1 MITFG
6 VVTRIRIMAEEK
18 IKQNVRNTRKQE
30 YHDKNIELCR
40 TMIDEYANSTM
51 TWENIYRM
59 YDVSNVTFN
68 RWIKAYG
75 LTEERNNATIKAKTA
90 HRVKISKPVNEKILQ
105 DLKSVCEIYGNEP
118 VTWRQAC
125 EKHGVNYNTF
135 NDNKRR
141 YFPMVEH
148 LFEQANIAHQ
158 KNKIARVQEYAD
170 AGVEM
175 AMEAL
180 VEKLQKRTIKEVQKK
195 TTEKKVGRRKIKNET
210 TINKVKEVDA
220 DMAAITTMLKMAGLL
235 SDQQQIIVQNQIDI
249 IGQKAPLELEYDMKS
264 DLERLK
270 ELGVEDV
277 DFEEDF

>member
-6 VVTRIRIMAEEK
+6 VVTRMRSMTEEK
-18 IKQNVRNTRKQE
+18 ENIRNTRDQE

-40 TMIDEYANSTM
+40 AMIDEYVNSNM

-68 RWIKAYG
+68 RWIKTYG
-75 LTEERNNATIKAKTA
+75 LTEERNNAKVKAKTA

-105 DLKSVCEIYGNEP
+105 DIKAVCEIYGEEP
-118 VTWRQAC
+118 VTWKQAC
-125 EKHGVNYNTF
+125 LQHGVNYNTF
-135 NDNKRR
+135 KDNKRR

-148 LFEQANIAHQ
+148 LFEKANIDHQ

-170 AGVEM
+170 SGVEM

-195 TTEKKVGRRKIKNET
+195 VTEKKVGRRKIKNET
-210 TINKVKEVDA
+210 TINKVKEVDV

-235 SDQQQIIVQNQIDI
+235 NEQQQIIVQNQIDV
-249 IGQKAPLELEYDMKS
+249 IGQKAPVELEYDMKH

-270 ELGVEDV
+270 ELGIEDV
-277 DFEEDF
+277 NFEEDF